1 MQPRNTTVTMSGVST
16 GPVAPCANG
25 FATASANGHSG
36 RRAPFPH
43 IEDLTSV
50 SVDLDPHTPLRKV
63 LEKGDTHM
71 RQAITYNDFRRPDLA
86 LQEFIKA
93 FTIAVDKIP
102 KHKDY
107 PSLKND
113 RGDLARLYEA
123 LKIKITNHCATFD
136 KVKDVIKDDN
146 RKSGVQPKRSLAA
159 GADARLPD
167 LPNAPSTL
175 PVQSKATGL
184 TGINGAENGH
194 TNGVPKGPL
203 EIGSASMDGAS
214 ISGGH
219 PTTHKTKPAV
229 HPKPRALHG
238 NSIHADSKPTAQ
250 DVASRFA
257 RLRGPK
263 ETSGHPV
270 APRSSS
276 ETSAA
281 FSPQPRVD
289 TSVPTMPK
297 LPDAIYSPARGTVT
311 SETANLPSST
321 PRGMFSRTNSIVS
334 AQSSA
339 RNSLDVAVRAPASE
353 QYIPAHSISNTI
365 SSSQMLPERP
375 PERLIP
381 DGTTITPE
389 QLKDLMRA
397 GSGTLRLMLVDI
409 RSREEFD
416 EGHIFAQT
424 TICVEPSVLSRANVS
439 AGDIEDSMGIAP
451 DEEMSTFQSRAQ
463 FDLIVFYDQSS
474 MSIPERLTADPEK
487 MALYAFYQALV
498 QFDYPTKLKT
508 PPKLLKGG
516 VEAWVDLFGPQSL
529 QESQAP
535 PVPAHAQARARQR
548 SKTQVK
554 ALAADEIQSWKET
567 AARNR
572 IDYVTSTNDFLRRY
586 PAAGEIRESM
596 TSPDTPRQ
604 SPGHGRSPFETE
616 LPPAPPARPAPAV
629 PRTSYSGISNR
640 GSSSDVVFA
649 KSSPVTF
656 PQGEP
661 TGLIN
666 LGQTCYGNALIQA
679 ILASPCFA
687 AELTSKRW
695 PTNWVPGCKLPN
707 NKNQTSL
714 GDAQAG
720 KQDPQL
726 MARILGNLLQWL
738 SGGQF
743 GALKPDTLMV
753 R

>member
-1 MQPRNTTVTMSGVST
+1 MSGVST
-16 GPVAPCANG
+16 GPVAPRANG
-25 FATASANGHSG
+25 FATTSTNGHSG

-107 PSLKND
+107 PSLKVD

-123 LKIKITNHCATFD
+123 LKTKITNHCATFD
-136 KVKDVIKDDN
+136 NVKEIIKDDN
-146 RKSGVQPKRSLAA
+146 RRSGVQSKRSLAS
-159 GADARLPD
+159 GADVRLPD

-175 PVQSKATGL
+175 PLHPKAKGPDGT
-184 TGINGAENGH
+184 NGAENGH
-194 TNGVPKGPL
+194 SNGVPKGAL
-203 EIGSASMDGAS
+203 DTGSLTTEVASKP
-214 ISGGH
+214 GGH
-219 PTTHKTKPAV
+219 PTSHKTKPV
-229 HPKPRALHG
+229 VQPKPQALHG
-238 NSIHADSKPTAQ
+238 SSIHADSKPTAQ

-263 ETSGHPV
+263 ETSGHPP

-276 ETSAA
+276 ETSTA
-281 FSPQPRVD
+281 FSSQPRLN

-334 AQSSA
+334 AQSSSA
-339 RNSLDVAVRAPASE
+339 RNSLDVAVRAPAGE
-353 QYIPAHSISNTI
+353 QYIPAYSFSNTI
-365 SSSQMLPERP
+365 SSSQAPAERVP
-375 PERLIP
+375 QRQIP
-381 DGTTITPE
+381 DGTSITPE
-389 QLKDLMRA
+389 QLKDLMKA
-397 GSGTLRLMLVDI
+397 GSDTLRLMLVDI

-416 EGHIFAQT
+416 EGHIFAQAI
-424 TICVEPSVLSRANVS
+424 ICVEPSVLSRANVS

-474 MSIPERLTADPEK
+474 TSIPDRPTANPEE

-508 PPKLLKGG
+508 PPKLLQGG
-516 VEAWVDLFGPQSL
+516 VEAWLDLFGPQSL

-586 PAAGEIRESM
+586 PAAGEVRQSM

-656 PQGEP
+656 PQGQP

-687 AELTSKRW
+687 AELTSKGW
-695 PTNWVPGCKLPN
+695 PTNWIPGCKLPN
-707 NKNQTSL
+707 RKNQASL
-714 GDAQAG
+714 GDGQG
-720 KQDPQL
+720 SKQDPQL

-743 GALKPDTLMV
+743 GSLKPDTLMV